1 MATIKCS
8 NRNIFVDI
16 NALKRSEYFRPVL
29 FNALSFKGSG
39 LLTGLQGMGP
49 GKLFYPDLRTLDF
62 GVFFSSHVVLGLN
75 FWKTLASFHINARKQ
90 FNNNLTFDYTGY
102 SSKIV
107 QVLLDGLHLEIPG
120 LPTAVK
126 NLPDM
131 LELILFL
138 LDDGKIR

>member
-1 MATIKCS
+1 MPSKEANILGQCCS
-8 NRNIFVDI
+8 MLFRLKAVVCSLDSRAWDLENFFIRIFERLI
-16 NALKRSEYFRPVL
+16 SEYF
-29 FNALSFKGSG
+29 
-39 LLTGLQGMGP
+39 
-49 GKLFYPDLRTLDF
+49 
-62 GVFFSSHVVLGLN
+62 SHVVLGLN

-90 FNNNLTFDYTGY
+90 FNNNLTFDFTGY

-107 QVLLDGLHLEIPG
+107 EVLLDGLHFEIPG

>member
-62 GVFFSSHVVLGLN
+62 GVFFTCCAWIKFLENTSKLSYQRA
-75 FWKTLASFHINARKQ
+75 KTIQ
-90 FNNNLTFDYTGY
+90 
-102 SSKIV
+102 
-107 QVLLDGLHLEIPG
+107 Q
-120 LPTAVK
+120 
-126 NLPDM
+126 
-131 LELILFL
+131 
-138 LDDGKIR
+138 

>member
-1 MATIKCS
+1 MFEIFTVSSLSRKADERGGFSLASGKNPYKGNCDI
-8 NRNIFVDI
+8 RNMDGIVGI
-16 NALKRSEYFRPVL
+16 R
-29 FNALSFKGSG
+29 
-39 LLTGLQGMGP
+39 
-49 GKLFYPDLRTLDF
+49 
-62 GVFFSSHVVLGLN
+62 
-75 FWKTLASFHINARKQ
+75 KTLESFHINARKQ